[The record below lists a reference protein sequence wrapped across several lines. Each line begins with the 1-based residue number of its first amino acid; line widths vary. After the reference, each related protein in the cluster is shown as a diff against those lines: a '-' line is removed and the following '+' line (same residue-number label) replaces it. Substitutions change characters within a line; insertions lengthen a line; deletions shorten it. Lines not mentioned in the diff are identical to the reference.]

1 MPSSTVK
8 RVVLYRFDRQPI
20 EGFVNPH
27 AYLRDHELEIMTL
40 AGSVQAS
47 PYLDV
52 KALCF
57 ASERSSNNLFTAHN
71 LFERRPK
78 VPGLWTRFTFRDN
91 DQLDG
96 ILSHNL
102 LEWPN
107 PGFFLTPPRASATR
121 QRVFVPREAVN
132 RTEILGVVGASALR
146 VLKRAK
152 GKPTGDQL
160 KMFDS

>member
-8 RVVLYRFDRQPI
+8 RVVLYRFDRQPL

-27 AYLRDHELEIMTL
+27 ACLREHDLEIMSL
-40 AGSVQAS
+40 AGAVQAS
-47 PYLDV
+47 AYLDV

-57 ASERSSNNLFTAHN
+57 ASERSANDLFTSHN

-78 VPGLWTRFTFRDN
+78 VPGLWTRFTFRDG

-121 QRVFVPREAVN
+121 QRVFVPKEAVN
-132 RTEILGVVGASALR
+132 RTEILGVVGTSALR
-146 VLKRAK
+146 AAGSAKRKTAEE
-152 GKPTGDQL
+152 QL
-160 KMFDS
+160 KMFEP

>member
-1 MPSSTVK
+1 
-8 RVVLYRFDRQPI
+8 
-20 EGFVNPH
+20 
-27 AYLRDHELEIMTL
+27 
-40 AGSVQAS
+40 
-47 PYLDV
+47 LDV

-57 ASERSSNNLFTAHN
+57 ASERSSNDLFTAHN

-78 VPGLWTRFTFRDN
+78 VPGLWTRFTFRDS

-107 PGFFLTPPRASATR
+107 PGFFLTPPRANATR

-146 VLKRAK
+146 AAKRAK
-152 GKPTGDQL
+152 GKAAEDQL

>member
-8 RVVLYRFDRQPI
+8 RVVLYRFDRQPL

-27 AYLRDHELEIMTL
+27 AYLRDHDLEIITL
-40 AGSVQAS
+40 TGAVQIS

-57 ASERSSNNLFTAHN
+57 ASERAPNDLFSVHN
-71 LFERRPK
+71 VFERRPK

-107 PGFFLTPPRASATR
+107 PGFFLAPPRAGATR

-132 RTEILGVVGASALR
+132 RTEILGVVGVSVLRFPKPDKRSA
-146 VLKRAK
+146 A
-152 GKPTGDQL
+152 DQL

>member
-1 MPSSTVK
+1 M
-8 RVVLYRFDRQPI
+8 
-20 EGFVNPH
+20 EGFVNPT
-27 AYLRDHELEIMTL
+27 AYLRDHDLEVMTL
-40 AGSVQAS
+40 AGAVQIS

-57 ASERSSNNLFTAHN
+57 ASERSANDLFTAHN

-78 VPGLWTRFTFRDN
+78 VPGLWTRFTFRDGG
-91 DQLDG
+91 QLDG

-146 VLKRAK
+146 TTKTGKRK
-152 GKPTGDQL
+152 VEEGQL
-160 KMFDS
+160 KMFEP

>member
-1 MPSSTVK
+1 
-8 RVVLYRFDRQPI
+8 LYRFDRQPL

-27 AYLRDHELEIMTL
+27 AYLRDHDLEIMTL
-40 AGSVQAS
+40 AGAVQVS
-47 PYLDV
+47 SYLDV

-57 ASERSSNNLFTAHN
+57 ASERAPNDLFTTHN

-107 PGFFLTPPRASATR
+107 PGFFLTPPRAGATR
-121 QRVFVPREAVN
+121 QRVFVPKEAVN
-132 RTEILGVVGASALR
+132 RTEIMGVVGTSVLR
-146 VLKRAK
+146 AARPAKRK
-152 GKPTGDQL
+152 SVEDQL

>member
-1 MPSSTVK
+1 M
-8 RVVLYRFDRQPI
+8 LYRFDRQPL

-27 AYLRDHELEIMTL
+27 AYLRDRDLEIMTVSG
-40 AGSVQAS
+40 AVQFV

-57 ASERSSNNLFTAHN
+57 ASERSPNDLFTAHN

-96 ILSHNL
+96 ILSHSL

-107 PGFFLTPPRASATR
+107 PGFFLTPPRAGASR
-121 QRVFVPREAVN
+121 QRVFVPKEALSK
-132 RTEILGVVGASALR
+132 TEILGVVGASALR
-146 VLKRAK
+146 APGPLKRK
-152 GKPTGDQL
+152 STEDQL
-160 KMFDS
+160 KMFEP